1 MSWRY
6 CRLWQGADMQAWLT
20 RDPISADSVLPLVGG
35 PGDGAIDLFLGV
47 VRDHNQGSAVSGM
60 HYDAYPEMAERVL
73 REIVA
78 EAVSQAGVGKVAA
91 VHRIGEL
98 RVGEISVAIA
108 ASAAHRAA
116 AFAACRY
123 VIEQIKQRLPVW
135 KQERYV
141 GGAESW
147 LAGEVPH
154 AG

>member
-1 MSWRY
+1 
-6 CRLWQGADMQAWLT
+6 MQAWLT
-20 RDPISADSVLPLVGG
+20 REPISADSVLSLVGG
-35 PGDGAIDLFLGV
+35 AGDGAIDLFLGV
-47 VRDHNQGSAVSGM
+47 VRDHNEGSAVSGM

-73 REIVA
+73 RDIVA
-78 EAVSQAGVGKVAA
+78 EAASQAGVSKVAA

-123 VIEQIKQRLPVW
+123 VIEQIKKRLPVW

-141 GGAESW
+141 GGAASW

>member
-1 MSWRY
+1 MHAR
-6 CRLWQGADMQAWLT
+6 LT
-20 RDPISADSVLPLVGG
+20 RDPISADSVLSLVGG
-35 PGDGAIDLFLGV
+35 PADGAVDLFLGV
-47 VRDHNQGSAVSGM
+47 VRNHNEGSAVSGM
-60 HYDAYPEMAERVL
+60 HYDAYPEMAELVL
-73 REIVA
+73 RDIVA
-78 EAVSQAGVGKVAA
+78 EAAAQAGVGKVAA

-141 GGAESW
+141 GGAASW

>member
-1 MSWRY
+1 
-6 CRLWQGADMQAWLT
+6 
-20 RDPISADSVLPLVGG
+20 
-35 PGDGAIDLFLGV
+35 LGV
-47 VRDHNQGSAVSGM
+47 VRDHNEGSAVSGM

-73 REIVA
+73 RDIVA
-78 EAVSQAGVGKVAA
+78 EASSQAGVGKVAA

-116 AFAACRY
+116 AFAACRH
-123 VIEQIKQRLPVW
+123 VIEQIKKRLPVW

-141 GGAESW
+141 DGAERW